1 MLFYSFF
8 KTLVGKRVTI
18 ELKNDLAVRGVLESV
33 DQWLNVK
40 LVGVEVVDPA
50 RFPQL
55 AALESLFIRG
65 SVVRFVLLDPAD
77 VDTELLQEAAR
88 REAANSAAQAQAQQ
102 AQAQAQQAR

>member
-8 KTLVGKRVTI
+8 KTLIGQQVTV
-18 ELKNDLAVRGVLESV
+18 ELKNDLAVRGTLHSV

-40 LVGVEVVDPA
+40 LEHVQVLDPV

-55 AALESLFIRG
+55 VAVENLFVRG
-65 SVVRFVLLDPAD
+65 SVVRYVHIDPKA

-88 REAANSAAQAQAQQ
+88 REGSQSKKA
-102 AQAQAQQAR
+102 